1 MNAPTF
7 ISGARS
13 SPSPARGNRAY
24 FVIAPTYPQFALDAG
39 VRKFRFALG
48 VCAETALSQRL
59 ARVLARAPEARG
71 VADPGS
77 RSRGSGQSRA
87 FYEGQKSRAMLRP

>member
-1 MNAPTF
+1 MHRRSFRAPEVRRRQHAA
-7 ISGARS
+7 IARV
-13 SPSPARGNRAY
+13 
-24 FVIAPTYPQFALDAG
+24 FVIAPNNPQFALDAG

-71 VADPGS
+71 VAAPGS

-87 FYEGQKSRAMLRP
+87 FYERQKSRAMLRP